1 MSKSQDKRIAVEKK
15 HGPTPGPWHVTDGA
29 EYGFD
34 GEFDVTGPDNCGIA
48 SMTGTAEVAKF
59 HRDKEANATLMA
71 ASWSLL
77 EACKPVIR
85 EAKECADYMHDT
97 WNEDAHVE
105 LTLTIKEIRAIHSA
119 IALATKGSEA

>member
-1 MSKSQDKRIAVEKK
+1 MSRSQDKRIAVEKK
-15 HGPTPGPWHVTDGA
+15 AGPTPGPWYVGDGSA
-29 EYGFD
+29 CGFD
-34 GEFDVTGPDNCGIA
+34 GEFDVLGPDNCGIA
-48 SMTGTAEVAKF
+48 CMVGTAEVAKF
-59 HRDKEANATLMA
+59 PRDKEANATLMA

-85 EAKECADYMHDT
+85 EAKEREDYMHDT

-119 IALATKGSEA
+119 IALATKGREA